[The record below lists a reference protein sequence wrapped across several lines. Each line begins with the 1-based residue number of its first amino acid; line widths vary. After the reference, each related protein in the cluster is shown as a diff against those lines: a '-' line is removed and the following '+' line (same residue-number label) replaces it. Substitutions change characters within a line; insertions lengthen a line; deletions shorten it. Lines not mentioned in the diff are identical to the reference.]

1 MPQMLQARA
10 ARDMDRRKTL
20 GTSILVCVSTA
31 TSSLSA
37 GKALAHWRKVKQ
49 KKLDVKAKKYVDALV
64 LCAHPPDH
72 TIQSRRVA

>member
-31 TSSLSA
+31 ISSCL
-37 GKALAHWRKVKQ
+37 Q
-49 KKLDVKAKKYVDALV
+49 AKRSL
-64 LCAHPPDH
+64 
-72 TIQSRRVA
+72 IGGR